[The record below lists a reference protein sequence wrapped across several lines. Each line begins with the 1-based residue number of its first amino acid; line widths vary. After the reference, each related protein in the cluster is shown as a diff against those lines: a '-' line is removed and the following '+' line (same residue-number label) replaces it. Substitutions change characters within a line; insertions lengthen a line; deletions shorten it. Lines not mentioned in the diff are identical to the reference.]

1 MTQKGKVTCLKSHR
15 LSMVEPQGSEP
26 GKPDEMSFHCP
37 DILESMLMLGLLT
50 LLGLSHG
57 SLRT

>member
-1 MTQKGKVTCLKSHR
+1 
-15 LSMVEPQGSEP
+15 MVEPQRSEP